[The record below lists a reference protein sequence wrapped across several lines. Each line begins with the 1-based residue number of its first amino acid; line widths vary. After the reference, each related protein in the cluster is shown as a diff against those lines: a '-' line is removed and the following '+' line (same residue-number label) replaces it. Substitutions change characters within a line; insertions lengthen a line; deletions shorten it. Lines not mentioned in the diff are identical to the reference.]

1 LEATVADAHHTSGDR
16 STKADLAAR
25 SCVPC
30 KSGAGPLAASEVA
43 ALRSQIGT
51 WDVVSDHHLTKVFNF
66 PDFHSALIFVNRAGE
81 IADAEGH
88 HPDIALS
95 WGRVE
100 VTLWT
105 HSAGGLTE
113 NDFIMAAKIDRL

>member
-1 LEATVADAHHTSGDR
+1 MSDAYHTSGNQ
-16 STKADLAAR
+16 STAKDLAAR
-25 SCVPC
+25 HCLPC
-30 KSGAGPLAASEVA
+30 EGAARPLGATDIA
-43 ALRSQIGT
+43 ALRSQIGA
-51 WDVVSDHHLTKVFNF
+51 WEVVSDHHLTRVFKF
-66 PDFHSALIFVNRAGE
+66 PDFHTALMFVNRVGE
-81 IADAEGH
+81 VADAEGH
-88 HPDIALS
+88 HPDISLS